1 MSSIAVAKESQGAS
15 VPYTSMPETQMNV
28 QQYADM
34 LEALLLKR
42 MEQFCPIAIAK
53 IREVILPLR
62 TEAIAD
68 VLNQDLTRTERNARA
83 ALRKEQYEEFYD
95 ALYGEPE
102 VRQQVIEAQAKM
114 QEIASIA
121 RKQTTVQILKAEQGE
136 YGSSAD
142 DISFTLMHFRKQQV
156 DAEDVQ
162 RYLDELSATFSLTSH
177 PTNSTSVAH
186 TKAAIA
192 LECVLADDDAP
203 YEALIEALDVFAQ
216 APVAAPRKTP
226 IEELQEIIPIFD
238 NLYEACLIQKRAI
251 DTALQISGYGD
262 EGVHIRTPMMQME
275 DWSATFDGDGNPNA
289 TADALRAGVQL
300 KREWIKQ
307 RYLKCLKQCA
317 QNYADKPAYKWL
329 CDGINAIKSNLRTH
343 QYKSPNALKKELEAL
358 QDNAVAMDG
367 VRVRQLDNLLYRL
380 SIFGFHGSRGNI
392 RHDAASLHQT
402 LKHLADIA
410 GIELA
415 ENQDILS
422 DALTAWFEEEDK
434 RTLNQLKE
442 VVQNKFFEFR
452 RACEKDDTSVRIVE
466 RLQYLASAPD
476 IANKLII
483 AEATH
488 PADAKAALALM
499 HVTGNEVANPKAAQE
514 IVMLVESVADV
525 RNLRRSV
532 KSLAYDPI
540 FMRHVQAMGRIT
552 VMIAHSDNRRRDGY
566 SAGEVITRAQ
576 GKLARLQRE
585 LWEQAITDEIRPLQH
600 IADKFG
606 VPICIFDGGGNDL
619 MRGAAVNPAQSGKQH
634 GHSASREN
642 APTIRNPQNT
652 IQGEQ
657 TRLLFGYPECAAMF
671 LEMMVSQSMYAK
683 AATEHRI
690 GAAIVDEKGEV
701 RVTASYVTPR
711 YQQAQDEAQRSAVLF
726 HDAARKAFHRY
737 TEFQVDGVNP
747 FDHLYAQ
754 SGAWIT
760 TLLANRSSRSNQR
773 GEQSTSSVKTVQQL
787 RGNKTALSQRAITG
801 NLLFQLTGTFH
812 LGLLG
817 QLEAFEMIGADAA
830 YQMFHASLPDRT
842 HIVGAAQQL
851 QMTDFDKAWR
861 MMGKQHPKR
870 DTIIELAELFR
881 SLPKNK
887 LADPEVTLAF
897 MEDYGTKLAKCI
909 FAAATGKQA
918 DSEFADPDRPFT
930 IRDAYRTLLP
940 ILARQLDI
948 RHARHEA
955 ENAALAHQ
963 ERIYNQH
970 PEIEILPM
978 LENTSVALVGALA
991 HDIRPALG
999 PLAVKGAK
1007 GIATTRAE
1015 KALDADEAAQ
1025 PDIRDTLKQYH
1036 KGVQSAWRE
1045 NSDVARKMQLP
1056 KHVCKAFGMYDI
1068 FPSEMQDYSMCRI

>member
-1 MSSIAVAKESQGAS
+1 MSSVAVTKEQNNRAT
-15 VPYTSMPETQMNV
+15 PYVSMPETQMNV

-34 LEALLLKR
+34 LESLLLVR
-42 MEQFCPIAIAK
+42 MEQFYPVAVAK
-53 IREVILPLR
+53 IRDTILPLR
-62 TEAIAD
+62 AQAIAD
-68 VLNQDLTRTERNARA
+68 VLNRDITRSQRNNRA
-83 ALRKEQYEEFYD
+83 NARKEQYEEFYE

-156 DAEDVQ
+156 DAKDVQ
-162 RYLDELSATFSLTSH
+162 RYLDELAATFSLTSH
-177 PTNSTSVAH
+177 PTNSTSVHH
-186 TKAAIA
+186 TKAAIK
-192 LECVLADDDAP
+192 LENILSDDDAS
-203 YEALIEALDVFAQ
+203 YDHLLDALDAFAQ

-238 NLYEACLIQKRAI
+238 NLYDACIMQKQDI
-251 DTALQISGYGD
+251 DTALQISGYAD
-262 EGVHIRTPMMQME
+262 EGVRVRTPMMQLE
-275 DWSATFDGDGNPNA
+275 DWSATFDGDGNLNA
-289 TADALRAGVQL
+289 TADAMRAGVRL

-307 RYLKCLKQCA
+307 RYLKCLHACDRHYKDKA
-317 QNYADKPAYKWL
+317 SYAWFGEEL
-329 CDGINAIKSNLRTH
+329 NQIKSRLRTH
-343 QYKSPNALKKELEAL
+343 YYSTPKQFEDELIAL
-358 QDNAVAMDG
+358 QDNIMAMDG
-367 VRVRQLDNLLYRL
+367 VRIKPLDHLLYRL
-380 SIFGFHGSRGNI
+380 SIFGFHGSKGNI
-392 RHDAASLHQT
+392 RHDAASLHMT
-402 LKHLADIA
+402 LKHLAQIA
-410 GIELA
+410 QIALPDTE
-415 ENQDILS
+415 
-422 DALTAWFEEEDK
+422 DALSQLFTSWFEEDDK
-434 RTLNQLKE
+434 KTLHQLKYVAE
-442 VVQNKFFEFR
+442 NKFFEFKR
-452 RACEKDDTSVRIVE
+452 LCKEDDTSVRIVE
-466 RLQYLASAPD
+466 RLQYLASEPE

-499 HVTGNEVANPKAAQE
+499 YITGNEVANAKAAQE

-540 FMRHVQAMGRIT
+540 FMRHVQAIGRIT

-585 LWEQAITDEIRPLQH
+585 LWEQSVIESIRPLHH
-600 IADKFG
+600 IADDFG

-619 MRGAAVNPAQSGKQH
+619 MRGAAVNPGQTGKQH
-634 GHSASREN
+634 GHAASREN

-657 TRLLFGYPECAAMF
+657 TRLLFGYPQCAAMF

-690 GAAIVDEKGEV
+690 GAAIVDEKGDV

-726 HDAARKAFHRY
+726 HDAARKSFHRY

-773 GEQSTSSVKTVQQL
+773 GEQSTAAVKTVQTL
-787 RGNKTALSQRAITG
+787 RGKKTALSQRAITG

-817 QLEAFEMIGADAA
+817 QLEAFETIGADAA

-870 DTIIELAELFR
+870 DAIIKLAELFR

-897 MEDYGTKLAKCI
+897 MEDYGTRLAKHI

-918 DSEFADPDRPFT
+918 DNEFSDPDRPFT

-970 PEIEILPM
+970 PDIEILPM

-1025 PDIRDTLKQYH
+1025 PDIRDTLKHYH

-1045 NSDVARKMQLP
+1045 DSDVARKMQLP
-1056 KHVCKAFGMYDI
+1056 KHVCKAFGTHNI
-1068 FPSEMQDYSMCRI
+1068 FTSQMQDYSMCRI